1 MFSKILLKNMKIRS
15 TRDEDVSP
23 ILEIVL
29 QDDEQDFEIAK
40 ARI

>member
-40 ARI
+40 AHI